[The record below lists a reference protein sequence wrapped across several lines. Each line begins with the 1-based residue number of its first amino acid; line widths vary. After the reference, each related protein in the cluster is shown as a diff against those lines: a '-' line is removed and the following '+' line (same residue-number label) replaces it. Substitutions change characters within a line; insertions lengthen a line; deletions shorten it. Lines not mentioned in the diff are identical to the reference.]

1 MAGDRALEAN
11 QNLLRAEVKASRE
24 HMNVIELRQ
33 KVIEEEAR
41 GLRNEL
47 EDLRKQMAAVL
58 SSLEGQ
64 VTP

>member
-11 QNLLRAEVKASRE
+11 QDLLRAEVKASRE
-24 HMNVIELRQ
+24 RMSVIELRQ

-64 VTP
+64 VNP